1 MSATHEF
8 GFLLA
13 IGGVLL
19 VLEGAT
25 TGIAKMLIRFLP
37 EWSIKLIAGAIIVV
51 TGLWNMLTAPYVTGI
66 P

>member
-1 MSATHEF
+1 MSAMHEF

-19 VLEGAT
+19 VLEAAVT
-25 TGIAKMLIRFLP
+25 AISKMVTRLP
-37 EWSIKLIAGAIIVV
+37 EWAIKLIAGVLITMV
-51 TGLWNMLTAPYVTGI
+51 GLWNMLTAPYVTGI

>member
-1 MSATHEF
+1 MSAMHEF

-19 VLEGAT
+19 VLEAT
-25 TGIAKMLIRFLP
+25 VTAISKMVTRLP
-37 EWSIKLIAGAIIVV
+37 EWAIKLIAGTIIVV
-51 TGLWNMLTAPYVTGI
+51 TGLWNMLSAPYVTGI